1 MYIVIPMAKTVYP
14 VTNLYYQLVNKLLLE
29 LCYLNYLDKMI
40 FISKLSKTRFISVVS
55 LKMTIYIINKL

>member
-1 MYIVIPMAKTVYP
+1 MAKTFYT

-40 FISKLSKTRFISVVS
+40 FISKP
-55 LKMTIYIINKL
+55 LKLDLLALYH

>member
-1 MYIVIPMAKTVYP
+1 MAKTVYP

-40 FISKLSKTRFISVVS
+40 FISKLFKTRFISIVS
-55 LKMTIYIINKL
+55 LKMAIYIINKL

>member
-1 MYIVIPMAKTVYP
+1 MAKTVYP
-14 VTNLYYQLVNKLLLE
+14 VTNLFYQLVNKLLLE

-40 FISKLSKTRFISVVS
+40 FISKLSNTRFISIVS

>member
-1 MYIVIPMAKTVYP
+1 MAKTVYP

-40 FISKLSKTRFISVVS
+40 FISKLSNTRFISIVS

>member
-1 MYIVIPMAKTVYP
+1 MAKTVYP

-40 FISKLSKTRFISVVS
+40 FIYKLFKTRFISIVS
-55 LKMTIYIINKL
+55 LKIAIYIINKL

>member
-1 MYIVIPMAKTVYP
+1 MAKTVYP
-14 VTNLYYQLVNKLLLE
+14 ITNLYYQLVNKLLLE

>member
-1 MYIVIPMAKTVYP
+1 MAKTFYT

-40 FISKLSKTRFISVVS
+40 FISKL
-55 LKMTIYIINKL
+55 LKLDLLALHH

>member
-1 MYIVIPMAKTVYP
+1 MAKTVYP
-14 VTNLYYQLVNKLLLE
+14 ITNLYYQLVNKLLLE

-40 FISKLSKTRFISVVS
+40 FISKLSKTRFISIVS

>member
-1 MYIVIPMAKTVYP
+1 MAKTVYP

-40 FISKLSKTRFISVVS
+40 FISKLSKTRFISIVS